1 MFRFAG
7 EPTLTELLSEPI
19 IQAMMHS
26 DSVAPGDVC
35 RLLRGARQGRLPAPN
50 LEPNA

>member
-7 EPTLTELLSEPI
+7 EPTLTELLAEPI

-26 DSVAPGDVC
+26 DSVAPGEVC
-35 RLLRGARQGRLPAPN
+35 RLLRGAREGRLPPPQRNPDA
-50 LEPNA
+50 